1 MSVGSVLVQPQRVR
15 RAASIDSEF
24 GVLDDL
30 ILVATRTFA
39 DAVTGGDV
47 HASMRDAF
55 VASVQRIA
63 AQAEAG
69 FPAALERL
77 ELLGQSFLDELEERL
92 DAFASVGDS
101 AGVLDGVRELLDR
114 IADLAESI
122 TADTIR
128 EPIEEL
134 VDIVQVDFGLTPDFL
149 DDEVRALFDDAVAR
163 LEDIPDSADDEA
175 RSNRL
180 AVARAL
186 RRLRNRIRGELVFPE
201 LDASLLGDELFRW
214 LVRTGVLGT
223 VAKFACVARTAAD
236 AFTVGESVVELVPFT
251 GFGSGT
257 VGAAAAADTKEHFC
271 WYASWLMA
279 TKGRPS
285 YFNLIPLLPDD
296 EVWRT
301 EDGHITL
308 RRRLRSDIRL
318 VSNTDD
324 WSKAFIFSRQA
335 PQSDLE
341 NVGLKGGPYTFGRTD
356 PETLEKVAYVSA
368 VIVNALEM
376 VFHLISLEEG
386 DYASNAFNA
395 FNNAAIAIVKIA
407 TGNPL
412 EWWFD
417 MFVLRGVGT
426 VVTSLEGTHR
436 DPTPW
441 NWLMMWLT
449 LLGPDL
455 GEVVAYRSVLNA
467 LRDLVLET
475 MTLRN
480 DVTATNPATG
490 DTRPAE
496 NHQHVDTWVGLFG
509 ALFGKFLVMLVPRED
524 YCHPFDNGEH
534 FAKAALFW
542 GVFVGFPFGLMGG
555 LLGNLFAVKLL
566 AGAPGVGPLES
577 KMLQAGLNQIKPWVF
592 WPALYSDKEGDTG
605 DATYNPGGDD
615 FTGYPPAS
623 SSPYLLPYPKGK
635 SCYVGQANHGM
646 WSHNLV
652 AGNQV
657 YAYDFSLDE
666 DDVILASRP
675 GTVVDFFDWVPNDT
689 NPDPRTPLPDDVTA
703 GPGQTDPSR
712 WNFVLLRHDV
722 DDDGN
727 PIGPDAVHDIG
738 PGGVVVVTYGVYG
751 HGRTDSVRRAFA
763 EKLGIDFAAI
773 TPADILNATTPV
785 TVKRGEKIMLCGDT
799 GISFHNH
806 LHMEVRVE
814 LGAGGNVRGMAD
826 DRSFTVP
833 FVFKEVSH
841 FLETDGVPAHFNFY
855 TSDNG

>member
-1 MSVGSVLVQPQRVR
+1 LSVGGVLVQPQRVR
-15 RAASIDSEF
+15 RAASVDSEF
-24 GVLDDL
+24 GMLDDVV
-30 ILVATRTFA
+30 LVATRTFA
-39 DAVTGGDV
+39 DAVTGGDI
-47 HASMRDAF
+47 HASLRDAF

-77 ELLGQSFLDELEERL
+77 ELLGQSFLDELDQQLE
-92 DAFASVGDS
+92 DS
-101 AGVLDGVRELLDR
+101 AGVVEALGAVLDR
-114 IADLAESI
+114 IADLAETI

-134 VDIVQVDFGLTPDFL
+134 LDIVRVDFGLTPDFL

-163 LEDIPDSADDEA
+163 LEDIPDGADDDA

-186 RRLRNRIRGELVFPE
+186 RRLRNRLRDELVFPE
-201 LDASLLGDELFRW
+201 LDAGLLGDELFRW
-214 LVRTGVLGT
+214 LERTGVLGT
-223 VAKFACVARTAAD
+223 VAKFACVARTASD
-236 AFTVGESVVELVPFT
+236 AFTVGGSVVELVPFT
-251 GFGSGT
+251 GFGTAS
-257 VGAAAAADTKEHFC
+257 VGAAAAADGKEHFC

-285 YFNLIPLLPDD
+285 YFNFVPLLPDD

-301 EDGHITL
+301 KDGHIDL
-308 RRRLRSDIRL
+308 RRRIRDDVRL
-318 VSNTDD
+318 ASNTDD
-324 WSKAFIFSRQA
+324 WKKAFIFSRET

-341 NVGLKGGPYTFGRTD
+341 KVGLKGGPYTFGRTEA
-356 PETLEKVAYVSA
+356 ETLEQVAYVSA
-368 VIVNALEM
+368 IICNGLEM

-395 FNNAAIAIVKIA
+395 FNNAAIGTVKIA

-412 EWWFD
+412 DWWFD
-417 MFVLRGVGT
+417 VLVLRGAST
-426 VVTSLEGTHR
+426 VITSLEGTHR
-436 DPTPW
+436 NPTAG
-441 NWLMMWLT
+441 NWLTMWLT

-455 GEVVAYRSVLNA
+455 AEVVTYHTIVNV
-467 LRDLVLET
+467 LRDVVLET

-496 NHQHVDTWVGLFG
+496 NHQHVDTWVAIFG
-509 ALFGKFLVMLVPRED
+509 ALFGKFRVMLIPREN

-534 FAKAALFW
+534 FAVTALFW
-542 GVFVGFPFGLMGG
+542 GVLSGFPFGLMAG
-555 LLGNLFAVKLL
+555 LLGNLFAVKLI
-566 AGAPGVGPLES
+566 AGAPDLGPLES
-577 KMLQAGLNQIKPWVF
+577 KMLEAGLNQIKPWVF
-592 WPALYSDKEGDTG
+592 WPSFYSDKEGDTG
-605 DATYNPGGDD
+605 DGTYNPGGDE
-615 FTGYPPAS
+615 FKGYPEFD

-635 SCYVGQANHGM
+635 SCYVGQANQGL

-652 AGNQV
+652 AGNLI

-666 DDVILASRP
+666 DDIIVAARP
-675 GTVVDFFDWVPNDT
+675 GTVVNFFDWVPNDT
-689 NPDPRTPLPDDVTA
+689 NPDPKTPLPSGVTA
-703 GPGQTDPSR
+703 GPGQTETSR

-722 DDDGN
+722 DNDGN
-727 PIGPDAVHDIG
+727 LIAPDDVHDKG
-738 PGGVVVVTYGVYG
+738 PGGNVVVTYGVYG
-751 HGRTDSVRRAFA
+751 HGRTDSVRQAFA
-763 EKLGIDFAAI
+763 EKLGIDFSAI
-773 TPADILNATTPV
+773 TPADILNAAAPV

-814 LGAGGNVRGMAD
+814 KGSGDNVRGMKDDAD
-826 DRSFTVP
+826 FTIP
-833 FVFKEVSH
+833 FVFKDVSR
-841 FLETDGVPAHFNFY
+841 FLDTDGVPTGLNFY